1 MAKADAMPAPAPN
14 TAAAQV
20 ARMSKVQKLAVLL
33 TMLGPE
39 AASQILKNLDE
50 QEVQFVSA
58 EMAKLGLVPQ
68 EVQREILRE
77 FSEVAVAASTGVL
90 GGVDFTTEAL
100 EKSVGQF
107 RAAEIVARIAPK
119 PAPTATL
126 HQFAEMDVR
135 QIYNLIRDEQ
145 PQTIALILSYLPQ
158 DKASN
163 LFLMLRAE
171 TRDAVVERL
180 ATLGP
185 TPVEVVEQVVA
196 VLQRKLGANPTRALN
211 QTGGVKQAAG
221 LLNVIDRNLSKTL
234 LVSLEERNP
243 ELVAAIRQAMFTFED
258 LVRLDR
264 ASLQKILRE
273 VETRDL
279 AMALKSASDELKAK
293 LLGCLSRRAAEGIT
307 EEIAFLPPLKAREVQ
322 AVQLR
327 IIEVV
332 RRLEGEGELDL
343 GEATNPQS
351 SEVLA

>member
-1 MAKADAMPAPAPN
+1 MPDPSQINA
-14 TAAAQV
+14 AAAQV
-20 ARMSKVQKLAVLL
+20 ARMSNGQKLAVLL

-39 AASQILKNLDE
+39 SAAQILKNLEE
-50 QEVQFVSA
+50 QEMQAVSA
-58 EMAKLGLVPQ
+58 EMAKLGLIPQ
-68 EVQREILRE
+68 DVQREILRE
-77 FSEVAVAASTGVL
+77 FSEVAVQASTGVL
-90 GGVDFTTEAL
+90 GGVDFTTTAL

-107 RAAEIVARIAPK
+107 RAAEIVARVAPK

-145 PQTIALILSYLPQ
+145 SQTVALILSYLPP

-171 TRDAVVERL
+171 VRDAVVERL

-185 TPVEVVEQVVA
+185 TPVEVVEQVVS

-221 LLNVIDRNLSKTL
+221 LLNIIDRNLSKSL
-234 LVSLEERNP
+234 LVTLEERNP
-243 ELVAAIRQAMFTFED
+243 DLVAAIRQAMFTFED
-258 LVRLDR
+258 LVRLDKP
-264 ASLQKILRE
+264 SLQKIMRE
-273 VETRDL
+273 IETRDL
-279 AMALKSASDELKAK
+279 AMALKTASEALKIK
-293 LLGCLSRRAAEGIT
+293 LLGCLSRRAAEGIA
-307 EEIAFLPPLKAREVQ
+307 EEIAYLPPLKPRETQ

-332 RRLEGEGELDL
+332 RRLEGEGEIDL
-343 GEATNPQS
+343 SEATNPHAN
-351 SEVLA
+351 EVLA